1 MRTLLFRVL
10 TGLALVAAMV
20 MSWIQLG
27 QFTALE
33 TSVALAADVREGR
46 SELGDLPRLRS
57 LSQTAANAGCGLLR
71 EGSIVTLQL
80 YAVGLHA
87 RAINA
92 NPLLPA
98 ADPDLTAV
106 RWATRR
112 MLERALVCAP
122 LNGEHWLSLALID
135 RSLGADPAQ
144 IATHLQMSERYA
156 PHEISIGRRRDSL
169 F

>member
-1 MRTLLFRVL
+1 MRTVFFRVL
-10 TGLALVAAMV
+10 AGLALIAAVV
-20 MSWIQLG
+20 MSWTQLG
-27 QFTALE
+27 QYTALE
-33 TSVALAADVREGR
+33 TSAALAAEVREGR
-46 SELGDLPRLRS
+46 SELGDLPRLRP
-57 LSQTAANAGCGLLR
+57 LLQAAANTGCGLLR

-80 YAVGLHA
+80 YVVGLHA

-106 RWATRR
+106 RRDTRQT
-112 MLERALVCAP
+112 LERALACAP

-135 RSLGADPAQ
+135 RSLGANPAQ

-156 PHEISIGRRRDSL
+156 PHETWIGLRRDSL